1 MLFTDFNYLQYY
13 YRGATLYMT
22 YSSQD
27 ENETALYLECAFK
40 TEFNSLFMAL
50 SIGGFVWDEIDIL
63 DTVSGTLFHLK
74 NLNILNMCKVIYPN
88 VDNAGF
94 KLMFYE
100 LFLNTKQKNHVK
112 VFVKMTYTKDV
123 KLNYCQKSTYS
134 TD

>member
-1 MLFTDFNYLQYY
+1 MIFTDFNYLQYY

-40 TEFNSLFMAL
+40 TDFNSLFMAL
-50 SIGGFVWDEIDIL
+50 SIGGFVWDLVDVL
-63 DTVSGTLFHLK
+63 DTVVGVLFHLK
-74 NLNILNMCKVIYPN
+74 NWNILNIYKVIYQN
-88 VDNAGF
+88 VDNTGF

-100 LFLNTKQKNHVK
+100 LFLNTKQNKHFK

-123 KLNYCQKSTYS
+123 KLNHCQESNHS